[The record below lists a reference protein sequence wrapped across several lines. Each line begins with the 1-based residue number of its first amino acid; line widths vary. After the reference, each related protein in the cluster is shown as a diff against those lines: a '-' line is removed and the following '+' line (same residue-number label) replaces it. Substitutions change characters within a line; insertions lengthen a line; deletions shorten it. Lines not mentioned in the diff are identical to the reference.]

1 MDISKIDNFQF
12 SIRNKKISNA
22 RSKITSTARQGGDR
36 PNDNSEY
43 CNSNYVNE
51 WGVYSTASAE
61 FQLAG

>member
-1 MDISKIDNFQF
+1 MAYRKLTILT
-12 SIRNKKISNA
+12 RKKNA

-36 PNDNSEY
+36 PNDNYEY